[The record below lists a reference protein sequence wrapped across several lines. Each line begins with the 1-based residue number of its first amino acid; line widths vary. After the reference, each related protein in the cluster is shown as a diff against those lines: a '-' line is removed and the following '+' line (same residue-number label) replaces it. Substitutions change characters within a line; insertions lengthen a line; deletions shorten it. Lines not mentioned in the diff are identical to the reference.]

1 MARRRSPTV
10 PSRSIGSDRPRRT
23 AAGFLVIA
31 ALAAAFP
38 LALVAIER
46 PLAVVAM
53 VVAASTASALVGKR
67 R

>member
-1 MARRRSPTV
+1 
-10 PSRSIGSDRPRRT
+10 
-23 AAGFLVIA
+23 VIA